1 MQSCCMADAS
11 AARRS
16 PHPSDD
22 ATFSRSA
29 VSIAR
34 IRVDA
39 AGAQMRYSPQSI
51 SDPMTYKLEY

>member
-1 MQSCCMADAS
+1 MADAS